1 MFCVTEGRE
10 DDSERGN
17 AHALRWQIKVADFGS
32 GALADPT
39 RLGALGITNLGF
51 TETVT
56 PDSLLTG
63 TLAYLAPEVLAGH
76 SPTISSDVYALGVM
90 LYQLMVGD
98 FRKPL
103 SPGWEAGI
111 DDPLLREDIAEAACG
126 DPSRR
131 LKSAAELVERLENL
145 SARQSRAEQSR
156 TCRAA
161 SAGCGEKFSGL
172 EGAASLDCG
181 CGYRPAGG
189 FGSKPRSL
197 PAGSSRARYRKPP
210 DGNCGLRKSL
220 YGDRPAGTQQSV
232 PERQRPRRVCSM
244 R

>member
-1 MFCVTEGRE
+1 MCWSRLPEAIAAAHDIGVLHKDLKPANVLVTAGRE

-17 AHALRWQIKVADFGS
+17 GNSHALHWQIKVADFGS

-56 PDSLLTG
+56 PDSILTG

-90 LYQLMVGD
+90 LYQLIVGD

-126 DPSRR
+126 DPALR
-131 LKSAAELVERLENL
+131 LKSAAELVERLETL
-145 SARQSRAEQSR
+145 EARRVVRSKVELAEQRAQVAER
-156 TCRAA
+156 TLA
-161 SAGCGEKFSGL
+161 GL
-172 EGAASLDCG
+172 ESAAAVDHG
-181 CGYRPAGG
+181 CCCCAACRSRQAC
-189 FGSKPRSL
+189 SL
-197 PAGSSRARYRKPP
+197 PARDPAAPTSRTGRLR
-210 DGNCGLRKSL
+210 LRK
-220 YGDRPAGTQQSV
+220 Q
-232 PERQRPRRVCSM
+232 
-244 R
+244 